1 MAPANLE
8 EMERI
13 TYKTHHKVEE
23 LEREVETIRG
33 MMESQRQ
40 VEEQAKDTDKQL
52 ADALGKM
59 AEAMDTMATGQGET
73 QEDVKAVR
81 EETGAILTD
90 VRDLISEQEEMKEED
105 LRRDQGMENT
115 VNLVG
120 TFMSSIK
127 TMIENWGQ
135 ERMAEERSR
144 TEIMTKQ
151 LRDYFAAQTQAQAQA
166 QAQTNRMMCIGN
178 RHSTQ
183 CLRMLRDMTQGEHDD
198 SDDNSSTTSD
208 KKRKREAQQKRD
220 IKQKVELWE
229 TTATKP
235 VPQPGQP
242 DKPHKCGHCGSS
254 FTQRSSLLRHLKLH
268 CPPDIR
274 YQMLRQGKNVI
285 HAPQARTEQPGKE
298 PEANLQE
305 IPIQE
310 PLREAITKS
319 QTLQEEHKK
328 RNETPDST
336 RPSPEATGGEPGAG
350 GPISDA
356 LAEVVAEIKPFT
368 DTRGKQRSARKYH
381 CSFCPYTSAWHW
393 NVQKHVERKHNKACE
408 DVRKTQDN
416 NATDAPATTAEGAA
430 GGAETDATRSEGDL
444 ETTASTQ
451 REELIEID
459 QGADS
464 PGGGEED
471 DDEDLISDRE
481 EEGGH

>member
-1 MAPANLE
+1 M
-8 EMERI
+8 
-13 TYKTHHKVEE
+13 
-23 LEREVETIRG
+23 
-33 MMESQRQ
+33 
-40 VEEQAKDTDKQL
+40 
-52 ADALGKM
+52 
-59 AEAMDTMATGQGET
+59 
-73 QEDVKAVR
+73 
-81 EETGAILTD
+81 
-90 VRDLISEQEEMKEED
+90 
-105 LRRDQGMENT
+105 
-115 VNLVG
+115 
-120 TFMSSIK
+120 
-127 TMIENWGQ
+127 
-135 ERMAEERSR
+135 
-144 TEIMTKQ
+144 
-151 LRDYFAAQTQAQAQA
+151 
-166 QAQTNRMMCIGN
+166 
-178 RHSTQ
+178 
-183 CLRMLRDMTQGEHDD
+183 
-198 SDDNSSTTSD
+198 
-208 KKRKREAQQKRD
+208 
-220 IKQKVELWE
+220 
-229 TTATKP
+229 
-235 VPQPGQP
+235 
-242 DKPHKCGHCGSS
+242 
-254 FTQRSSLLRHLKLH
+254 
-268 CPPDIR
+268 
-274 YQMLRQGKNVI
+274 
-285 HAPQARTEQPGKE
+285 
-298 PEANLQE
+298 QE

-393 NVQKHVERKHNKACE
+393 NVQKHVIRMHNKACE

-430 GGAETDATRSEGDL
+430 KGAETDATRSEGDL